1 MAYVLTFV
9 IANTFLNI
17 IAASQ
22 DTEKGYQTSG
32 AANAVV
38 FILTFRVY
46 FVCGVKWVAPE
57 LKMFDFAR
65 FEADTQRGAPETF
78 SLRSYYSV

>member
-1 MAYVLTFV
+1 MHIMFVNNILQHRPYVLSIQDQARLFLPLMAYVLTFV

-17 IAASQ
+17 ITASQ

-46 FVCGVKWVAPE
+46 FVCGVK
-57 LKMFDFAR
+57 
-65 FEADTQRGAPETF
+65 
-78 SLRSYYSV
+78 